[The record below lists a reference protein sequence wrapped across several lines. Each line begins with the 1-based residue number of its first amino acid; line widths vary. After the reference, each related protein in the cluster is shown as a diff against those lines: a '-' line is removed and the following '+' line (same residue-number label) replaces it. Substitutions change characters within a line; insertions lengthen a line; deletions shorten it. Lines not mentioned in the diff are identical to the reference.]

1 MNYEDK
7 LIETNQLQ
15 ANKWAADKLTIKGK
29 TDIGNNSKVVSCCLY
44 TQEHRMT
51 ECKKV
56 QESNQTLKYREK
68 IPEASSQLAT
78 SKVNQAIF
86 LQLIAVSYGTDLV
99 STFAILDSES
109 DSTLISK
116 GLADKL
122 QFWGNRSQKKLPSQ
136 SPVLSEWK

>member
-1 MNYEDK
+1 
-7 LIETNQLQ
+7 
-15 ANKWAADKLTIKGK
+15 
-29 TDIGNNSKVVSCCLY
+29 
-44 TQEHRMT
+44 MT

-78 SKVNQAIF
+78 SEVNQAIF
-86 LQLIAVSYGTDLV
+86 LQLIAFSYGTNLV

-122 QFWGNRSQKKLPSQ
+122 QF
-136 SPVLSEWK
+136 